1 MNYDY
6 QRIVDWVD
14 DRIVEQSGR
23 VILAFLLV
31 TALFAVG
38 LGSVSTESGTQ
49 QFAEDIP
56 AQDALDQINDEF
68 LPVFGEN
75 TGSTQLIQRSPNV
88 LSRQS
93 LLAMLRTQE
102 RIEEKP
108 TLRVSGTSSA
118 AAVVARTID
127 PQATTLERQIT
138 TLERATQSDVRAAVR
153 ANADNPAF
161 TGTLSNDFNAQSAS
175 ASSTIGVVQ
184 HSLTT
189 DVSSS
194 AGQSGSSPLTP
205 IQLTIQRIVDNSPG
219 DITVFGSG
227 IISDEF
233 GTVITDSLLIV
244 TPAAVI
250 LIVLF
255 LVVAY
260 RDLLD
265 LLLGTFSLAM
275 AVVWTFGFLGLAG
288 IPFNQI
294 MISVPPLLLAVG
306 IDFGIHAINRYRE
319 DRETGLDIEDA
330 MRVATDQLLV
340 AFFIVTGTTVIGF
353 LSNLASDLPPIRDF
367 GVVAGVGI
375 TFTFLIFG
383 IFLPAAKVWMDRRK
397 QDWPIPTFS
406 QKPLGQEGSA
416 LGETL
421 SIGVTIS
428 NRIPVVF
435 LVLTLLLSVG
445 AAGYA
450 TGVDTSFSQEDFL
463 PPEEVSPLLKALPEP
478 FAPSDYSVVGTLNFL
493 EDKFTSTQG
502 GSVTIYLEGRMENDA
517 ALEQIHRAGE
527 DPPGSFVSEDRRAE
541 STSIVTVIRD
551 YAEEDPEFAAL
562 VNRND
567 VNDNGVPDDNLDE
580 IYDYLE
586 TSPVSS
592 EVDRYLAEDHRSA
605 RVVYT
610 TSADA
615 SDKEVTADA
624 RKIADRFR
632 FDAVATGNT
641 VVFQQ
646 VSDLIFSSAVTSLGL
661 ALGGTVVFL
670 VFIYWVLDGLP
681 SIALANLVPIVV
693 SVAGVAGTMR
703 LIGISFNAFTA
714 TILSLTIGLG
724 IDYSVHVVHRFL
736 DERKKTDLQTALRR
750 TVVGTGGALMGSM
763 FTTAF
768 GIGVLVLSVLS
779 VLGQF
784 GILTALS
791 IVYSF
796 LASLV
801 VLPSALVVWDRFA
814 NESPDVPM
822 AEQGA
827 AGDGESDPDSDA
839 LATDGGVVDAQPSS
853 DATTDGGETR

>member
-88 LSRQS
+88 LSKQS

-227 IISDEF
+227 IIADEF

-294 MISVPPLLLAVG
+294 MIAVPPLLLAVG

-319 DRETGLDIEDA
+319 DRQTGLDIEDA

-353 LSNLASDLPPIRDF
+353 LSNLASDLPPIQDF

-397 QDWPIPTFS
+397 QDWPLPTFS

-421 SIGVTIS
+421 SVGVTIS
-428 NRIPVVF
+428 NRIPVLF
-435 LVLTLLLSVG
+435 LVLALLLSVG

-517 ALEQIHRAGE
+517 ALEQIYRAGE
-527 DPPGSFVSEDRRAE
+527 DPPESFVSEDRRAQ
-541 STSIVTVIRD
+541 STSVVTIIRD

-567 VNDNGVPDDNLDE
+567 VNDNGVPDDNLEE

-615 SDKEVTADA
+615 SDQEATADA
-624 RKIADRFR
+624 REVADRFR
-632 FDAVATGNT
+632 FDAIATGNT

-646 VSDLIFSSAVTSLGL
+646 VSDLIFNSAVTSLGL

-670 VFIYWVLDGLP
+670 VFIYWLLDGLP

-703 LIGISFNAFTA
+703 LLGISFNAFTA

-736 DERKKTDLQTALRR
+736 DERKEADLQTALRR

-822 AEQGA
+822 MEQGA
-827 AGDGESDPDSDA
+827 AGDGASDRDSDA
-839 LATDGGVVDAQPSS
+839 LATDGGVVDARPSS
-853 DATTDGGETR
+853 EAPADEGETR